1 MIKEKTYNNLKIKLT
16 DYSVLKDIREF
27 VSLKLIDVEISE
39 VEKQKIVLAIDEIC
53 TNLIKHALGLTK
65 NTKKHQI
72 SSNYLVDDLETG
84 NSIIDLS
91 IEVLFDVIKIEIIDK
106 TSPFNLLDLPDTN
119 MNNYFKLFKSGGLG
133 VKLVKLI
140 MDDIQYLPAN
150 NEHKYNTLI
159 LTKKI
164 Q

>member
-1 MIKEKTYNNLKIKLT
+1 MIKDTTYNNLKINLT
-16 DYSVLKDIREF
+16 DYSVLQDIREF
-27 VSLKLIDVEISE
+27 VYHKLIDVELND

-53 TNLIKHALGLTK
+53 TNLIKHALGLK
-65 NTKKHQI
+65 
-72 SSNYLVDDLETG
+72 SNRDTNKSQNIGVLSET
-84 NSIIDLS
+84 SLIELSVII
-91 IEVLFDVIKIEIIDK
+91 VNNNIKIEITDK

-140 MDDIQYLPAN
+140 MDDIQYIPTN

-159 LTKKI
+159 LTKKF
-164 Q
+164 